1 MLKLSDIMT
10 EDVATVT
17 PQTTLRD
24 AVDLFAAK
32 HVSGAPVVSAKK
44 VVGVVTAAD
53 ILSFSASAP
62 GVPTERP
69 GQTEWGDWSE
79 PAEEEDPERE
89 NVVPGSYFTD
99 LWADAGAD
107 VAERMETIASPEW
120 DILDEHTV
128 DEAMTR
134 TVWSLPPNH
143 SVLEAAD
150 LMGRKA
156 IHRVLVVDDGR
167 LVGIVSALDI
177 ARAAADHKLS
187 ERRYVFNRDR
197 DFGEPRFPY

>member
-10 EDVATVT
+10 TDVATLT

-24 AVDLFAAK
+24 AVDLFATK
-32 HVSGAPVVSAKK
+32 HVSGAPVVSASK
-44 VVGVVTAAD
+44 VLGVVTAAD
-53 ILSFSASAP
+53 ILSFSASTP

-79 PAEEEDPERE
+79 PAKEEEPERE
-89 NVVPGSYFTD
+89 NVAPASYFTD

-107 VAERMETIASPEW
+107 VTERMETLESPEW
-120 DILDEHTV
+120 NVLDEHTV
-128 DEAMTR
+128 EEVMTR
-134 TVWSLPPNH
+134 NVWSLPPNH
-143 SVLEAAD
+143 SVVEAAD
-150 LMGRKA
+150 LMRGKS

-177 ARAAADHKLS
+177 ARAVADHKLS